1 MHAIAWLLT
10 GVLGLAGAPPAKP
23 TQPEDAV
30 QRDNSRSALV
40 ELAKRERERRA
51 ALSGAGRVISNAD
64 LAELRKA
71 HIIISQG
78 SRSGPSAVNEVTEET
93 VKEGAAEDEAAKES
107 APDLAFWH
115 QAFQEAKTNLANAVN
130 RTMVLE
136 LRLNNLRNAFLQTA
150 DGTTRE
156 RIEAEMAQTF
166 EALTQ
171 AREDEKAA
179 RQALADL
186 ERQAAK
192 AGVPPGVVREMIGNL
207 PESGSSLEGV
217 PQIREDSLAPES

>member
-1 MHAIAWLLT
+1 MGAIAWLLT
-10 GVLGLAGAPPAKP
+10 GLLGVAQAPAATPSEQEPAA
-23 TQPEDAV
+23 QPDK
-30 QRDNSRSALV
+30 SRAALV

-51 ALSGAGRVISNAD
+51 AVTEPVRVISNAN
-64 LAELRKA
+64 LAELRRA
-71 HIIISQG
+71 HIIM
-78 SRSGPSAVNEVTEET
+78 SGGGRAAAATQNEVTEEA
-93 VKEGAAEDEAAKES
+93 VKEEKPAAAAPEES
-107 APDLAFWH
+107 GPDLDFWR

-136 LRLNNLRNAFLQTA
+136 LRMNNLRNAFLQTS

-166 EALTQ
+166 EALAQ

-192 AGVPPGVVREMIGNL
+192 AGVPPGVVREMIGEL

-217 PQIREDSLAPES
+217 PQIREDSLAPAG